1 MGKCLVCSKHGL
13 FLKVDAQG
21 KCTKCAEKAEKE
33 ETANFEAYYA
43 NLLRNLK
50 DLQEIIEAG
59 DDPIRALDIIPMFEN
74 KMEECEALRKDIHN
88 PKYEK
93 RLLKKLIEGI
103 TYRDDFNKRYGMGE
117 LEEWGIRVF
126 ADSITK
132 KFSTEKLFSDLDKR
146 MDAYKRQ
153 SRNAIKSIQDSAVFQ
168 RKIDA
173 IPSFEVTV
181 SDKKY
186 EKQTVSQLEEL
197 IKYTNVTSK
206 TSFDRIGSFVVIDT
220 ETTGLSSIKDSL
232 VEVAAIRFEDWTPV
246 EKFHTLIN
254 PGKHIPADASAINN
268 ITDEM
273 VADAPT
279 FSQVIDNLNS
289 FVGNSNIVGH
299 NLPFDLK
306 FLYRHGYD
314 FTTQKRKYYD
324 TCEIAQ
330 KTLKK
335 PKMKWDKENEEY
347 VVNDNY
353 DYDVENYKLTTLCD
367 YYKIRDNSFA
377 HRALSDALA
386 TGILF
391 KRIAMDKIGG

>member
-1 MGKCLVCSKHGL
+1 
-13 FLKVDAQG
+13 
-21 KCTKCAEKAEKE
+21 
-33 ETANFEAYYA
+33 
-43 NLLRNLK
+43 
-50 DLQEIIEAG
+50 
-59 DDPIRALDIIPMFEN
+59 
-74 KMEECEALRKDIHN
+74 
-88 PKYEK
+88 
-93 RLLKKLIEGI
+93 
-103 TYRDDFNKRYGMGE
+103 
-117 LEEWGIRVF
+117 
-126 ADSITK
+126 
-132 KFSTEKLFSDLDKR
+132 
-146 MDAYKRQ
+146 
-153 SRNAIKSIQDSAVFQ
+153 
-168 RKIDA
+168 
-173 IPSFEVTV
+173 
-181 SDKKY
+181 
-186 EKQTVSQLEEL
+186 
-197 IKYTNVTSK
+197 
-206 TSFDRIGSFVVIDT
+206 
-220 ETTGLSSIKDSL
+220 
-232 VEVAAIRFEDWTPV
+232 
-246 EKFHTLIN
+246 
-254 PGKHIPADASAINN
+254 
-268 ITDEM
+268 M